1 MKTYR
6 VLPLLVLFGFGA
18 ICGFG
23 AADGPDVTKAAD
35 DKLSGG
41 DLPGAAASYQEIA
54 TANPDSLFALQG
66 LAYSK
71 LLAGDYDAADK
82 ALADAEAKAKDDA
95 KAQGEIKL
103 RRAIVALRKGDLDN
117 VKLYG
122 KASGLPAGAVL
133 AGEVFL
139 SDSEVDEAKSLFK
152 KAAAEGDDAVKS
164 TAETYL
170 QMLDA
175 EDSANPGLAE
185 ATAAWALGLR
195 QNAVE
200 VAEELV
206 KELPEDDKKASL
218 MLLWAGRAVTAGRS
232 QTATNLLDAMSGAP
246 PDQAWRMQAIRAMIM
261 VADGDVDN
269 AVATL
274 DAIEAGGAP
283 ADGMAD
289 ARATAAAL
297 AKDAEAAKR
306 LAGSVST
313 VAVARGLFEAGAT
326 DEAKSRASGNFGKFV
341 EAK

>member
-18 ICGFG
+18 MCLG
-23 AADGPDVTKAAD
+23 AGDSPEITKDAD
-35 DKLSGG
+35 DKLSAG
-41 DLPGAAASYQEIA
+41 DFPGAASAYADIA
-54 TANPDSLFALQG
+54 TKNPDSSFAQQG

-71 LLAGDYDAADK
+71 LLEGDYDAADK
-82 ALADAEAKAKDDA
+82 ALAIAEGKVTDKPDEVAK
-95 KAQGEIKL
+95 IKL

-117 VKLYG
+117 VKLFG

-139 SDSEVDEAKSLFK
+139 SESENDEAISLFK
-152 KAAAEGDDAVKS
+152 KAAADGDGAVKE

-170 QMLDA
+170 KMLESD
-175 EDSANPGLAE
+175 DGPTQGLAE

-206 KELPEDDKKASL
+206 KELPEDQADKGEL
-218 MLLWAGRAVTAGRS
+218 ILLWAGRAVTSGRA
-232 QTATNLLDAMSGAP
+232 QTAANLLDALAAP
-246 PDQAWRMQAIRAMIM
+246 PEGQAWRMQAIRAMIM
-261 VADGDVDN
+261 VADGDVDGAAN
-269 AVATL
+269 TL
-274 DAIEAGGAP
+274 DALELAGAP
-283 ADGMAD
+283 ADGLAD

-297 AKDAEAAKR
+297 AKDGEAAKR